1 MIGYSPNGIRDDA
14 APDGWPFG
22 TLTDLQ
28 MRRLEEQRR
37 ALERL
42 ERERLTRAADEA
54 RRNWAEALL

>member
-1 MIGYSPNGIRDDA
+1 MTGYSPTGLRDDA
-14 APDGWPFG
+14 ASDGWPFG

-42 ERERLTRAADEA
+42 ERERLKRAADEA

>member
-1 MIGYSPNGIRDDA
+1 MTGYSPTGARADT

>member
-1 MIGYSPNGIRDDA
+1 MTGYSPTGIRDDTT
-14 APDGWPFG
+14 PDGWPFG

-42 ERERLTRAADEA
+42 ERERLKRAADEA
-54 RRNWAEALL
+54 RRAWAEALL

>member
-1 MIGYSPNGIRDDA
+1 
-14 APDGWPFG
+14 
-22 TLTDLQ
+22 LTDLQ

-42 ERERLTRAADEA
+42 ERERLKRAADEA